1 MVVSNV
7 RDIEAVECGRKGKSV
22 NETDRNLPN
31 ASEEKTRLADFAEE
45 ATGFGETEWRTFRDL
60 LVRPRATLEAY
71 LTIGPTAGGQYRRP
85 MGFYIALC
93 GVLTF
98 YMFLLGGFKGIIEA
112 QPAGV
117 LSPWLERSGK
127 SREIFVSDV
136 DGWMSILATP
146 ILSLF
151 YATFCAPLLIWWSGL
166 DWRKGFR
173 ATFVLLNAWTAP
185 ILLLG
190 PLPLMPAFAAV
201 GSLLMQLLLVVAFL
215 RTGQGLWFRTWLA
228 GVGKA
233 VVLFAVLMAGAL
245 VGMLPVLYLSLM
257 GASLVS

>member
-1 MVVSNV
+1 MVISDV
-7 RDIEAVECGRKGKSV
+7 RDILAVDCGRKGKSV
-22 NETDRNLPN
+22 NESDRDLQG
-31 ASEEKTRLADFAEE
+31 ASEEKSRLADFAEE

-60 LVRPRATLEAY
+60 LLRPRAVLEAY
-71 LTIGPTAGGQYRRP
+71 LKFGPTGGGQYKRP

-112 QPAGV
+112 QPAEV
-117 LSPWLERSGK
+117 LSPWLERSNK
-127 SREIFVSDV
+127 SREIFVNDV
-136 DGWMSILATP
+136 DGWMSIIATP

-151 YATFCAPLLIWWSGL
+151 YAAFCAPLLIWWSGL

-185 ILLLG
+185 VLLLG
-190 PLPLMPAFAAV
+190 PLPFMTSFAAV
-201 GSLLMQLLLVVAFL
+201 GSMLMQLLLTVAFL
-215 RTGQGLWFRTWLA
+215 RTGQGLWFRTWFG

-233 VVLFAVLMAGAL
+233 VVLFVALMVGAL
-245 VGMLPVLYLSLM
+245 IGMLPVLYLSLL